1 MCYRPPPDPQPGG
14 AAGITMTAFR
24 PGRSDVRESPAR
36 QAIFARRT
44 GLFTARNTAFP
55 NAVTASTLIAFP
67 GIRRPADGLS
77 QV

>member
-1 MCYRPPPDPQPGG
+1 VIDAIAGQPDF
-14 AAGITMTAFR
+14 AKSVVT
-24 PGRSDVRESPAR
+24 RSCGESPAR
-36 QAIFARRT
+36 QAIFARVP
-44 GLFTARNTAFP
+44 GFSPARNMAFS